1 MRYLLLT
8 YMKQPNGQINEVMSL
23 ARSLKKRD
31 YQTAN
36 VILDFRD
43 LKVVIASMNG
53 VNVPRDFDRIVQ
65 YYMQHYESTIKRLF
79 QENGYEVTLEK
90 VNDNTVQP

>member
-1 MRYLLLT
+1 MRYLILT
-8 YMKQPNGQINEVMSL
+8 YYKKPTGQIDEAMTV
-23 ARSLKKRD
+23 ARRLRPRD
-31 YQTAN
+31 LQTAN

-90 VNDNTVQP
+90 VNDNKVQP

>member
-8 YMKQPNGQINEVMSL
+8 YLKQPNGQINEVMSL
-23 ARSLKKRD
+23 ARNLKKRD

-36 VILDFRD
+36 VILDFKH
-43 LKVVIASMNG
+43 LKVVTASMDG

-65 YYMQHYESTIKRLF
+65 YYMRYYESTITRLF
-79 QENGYEVTLEK
+79 KENGYEVTLEK
-90 VNDNTVQP
+90 VNDPKVQP